1 MTQTA
6 RSAANREFR
15 IDLSG
20 TFIRRTD
27 LSDANLEGADFR
39 GADCAFVNFR
49 GANMRDARLDGTNL
63 RGADFT
69 GARNLTRAQI
79 AKAIVDEQTI
89 LPDDLGD

>member
-1 MTQTA
+1 MTQAA
-6 RSAANREFR
+6 RSAAPREFK

-27 LSDANLEGADFR
+27 LSNADLEGADFR

-49 GANMRDARLDGTNL
+49 GANMRDAKLDGANL

-69 GARNLTRAQI
+69 GAHDLTRAQI
-79 AKAIVDEQTI
+79 ATAIVDERTI